1 MSEIVS
7 TPISFF
13 DLEIEY
19 EKPDFKVAAERAPVV
34 QMIWDALRPWNITI
48 DDLEIVTTGK
58 VSEQGIRFR
67 LPQKSSMFFLGAA
80 SCRFVRDNMGWNI
93 AEETITIIDAAVTA
107 LLSSSSIKFSKY
119 KTTVVIH
126 AQPKKLPFVKI
137 LAPLVPQQMLALDN
151 KDLKTA
157 AMVVKWEDRKVT
169 LDGSASLAN
178 GLFIRYERDFPADTS
193 YQQIADRLLID
204 EEEIFAM
211 LGIEAEA

>member
-7 TPISFF
+7 TPISVF
-13 DLEIEY
+13 DMEIEY
-19 EKPDFKVAAERAPVV
+19 EKPEFKVAVERAAVV

-58 VSEQGIRFR
+58 LSEQGIRFR

-80 SCRFVRDNMGWNI
+80 SCRFVRENMGWNI
-93 AEETITIIDAAVTA
+93 GEETITIIEAALKA

-137 LAPLVPQQMLALDN
+137 LAPLVPPQMLGLDN

-157 AMVVKWEDRKVT
+157 AIVVKWEDRKVT
-169 LDGSASLAN
+169 IDGSGSLAN

-204 EEEIFAM
+204 EEQIFAM